1 MYQYNVSYLNDQ
13 KKLYSPRIFFSKNT
27 IPNTKE
33 NLDHNLKQQK
43 YLLQWKQFL
52 KNNVY
57 M

>member
-13 KKLYSPRIFFSKNT
+13 KKLYSPRIFFSTNT

-43 YLLQWKQFL
+43 YLHCVLCSYSENSF
-52 KNNVY
+52 
-57 M
+57 